1 MKKVY
6 QVFVDTLNFS
16 WNGEQRA
23 LIRGFI
29 EKGCLPVGM
38 DNIYALDDK
47 EESWVKSQLENSDYY
62 VLFIGEQAGQ
72 DTLKRMEYIDQTLN
86 DAKSKNLP
94 ILIFAYKGES
104 CFKFI
109 SEESNITLRV
119 RMQEIKKKIW
129 EEAFVQYW
137 DTREELFDKALVG
150 VWKYV
155 EEQPQVGWIRGDCV
169 GRQVLLEEI
178 KKLQLEKKL
187 LLSHITELEE
197 QMASMSKEVVIGE
210 NKGTSKLGR
219 LQIFGTYKEDKQGV
233 VFNWKEMIDL
243 ERLFAL
249 WGPFLLDSQKDA
261 AAKTRLLEIIS
272 KEYHYGMKYVFEI
285 DDKAYHQLKVHLVR
299 EKLVKNFEVEAH
311 GGGVTEFLKMT
322 EKGKRL
328 LSN

>member
-16 WNGEQRA
+16 WNGEQRK

-38 DNIYALDDK
+38 DTVYALDDK
-47 EESWVKSQLENSDYY
+47 EESWVKEQLEYSDYY
-62 VLFIGEQAGQ
+62 LLFIGEQVGQ
-72 DTLKRMEYIDQTLN
+72 DLLKRMEYIDQTLN
-86 DAKSKNLP
+86 YVKSKNLP

-104 CFKFI
+104 CFKFV
-109 SEESNITLRV
+109 SEEGNMTSKV

-129 EEAFVQYW
+129 DQAFVQYW
-137 DTREELFDKALVG
+137 DTREELLDKVLIG

-169 GRQVLLEEI
+169 GRQVLLDEI
-178 KKLQLEKKL
+178 KKLQLEKQHL
-187 LLSHITELEE
+187 LTLMTDLEE
-197 QMASMSKEVVIGE
+197 QVTSSSKEVDKQE
-210 NKGTSKLGR
+210 HKLGR
-219 LQIFGTYKEDKQGV
+219 LQIFGTYKEEKQGV

-243 ERLFAL
+243 QRLFTL
-249 WGPFLLDSQKDA
+249 WGPFLLDSQKDGV
-261 AAKTRLLEIIS
+261 AKTRLLEIIS
-272 KEYHYGMKYVFEI
+272 KEYHYGMKYAFEI
-285 DDKAYHQLKVHLVR
+285 DDKAYHQIKIHLVR

-322 EKGKRL
+322 ERGKRL
-328 LSN
+328 LGN